1 MNENDPAAIKLV
13 TEYTRYTRRQLSAF
27 FGTTCLWITAGNS
40 EDTAFRAHATASLF
54 SIAGLHFLVTA
65 AHIFDDD
72 PPSLWAETVHGETVH
87 GKVHG
92 KRIRI
97 DEHPRCTYGDI
108 DLGFVY
114 LRDDFVAALEGMRF
128 LTMQDVELNIPPDGM
143 FAICGFPQELN
154 IVGKDLIAFG
164 YTTVPYR
171 GSTAGIDYNP
181 KTQLLLEYNTSF
193 STGEGGTPAGMP
205 DSLKGMSG
213 CPVWLIDGSKHLE
226 ASALR
231 VVGVQTSTVRVEGA
245 PHRRIVKATR
255 WEGVVACLVQLFPD
269 LERVFN
275 LHGIKI
281 GRTR

>member
-13 TEYTRYTRRQLSAF
+13 IEYTRYTRRQLSAF

-40 EDTAFRAHATASLF
+40 EDTAFRPHATASLF

-72 PPSLWAETVHGETVH
+72 PPSLWVKPCMEKPCTE
-87 GKVHG
+87 
-92 KRIRI
+92 
-97 DEHPRCTYGDI
+97 RCTGSASGSMSIRAAPTGTSTWASYICGTTS
-108 DLGFVY
+108 
-114 LRDDFVAALEGMRF
+114 VAALEGMRF

-154 IVGKDLIAFG
+154 VVGKDLIAFG

-213 CPVWLIDGSKHLE
+213 WVVIPAADHEIDDF
-226 ASALR
+226 
-231 VVGVQTSTVRVEGA
+231 TTVPRSRPG
-245 PHRRIVKATR
+245 
-255 WEGVVACLVQLFPD
+255 
-269 LERVFN
+269 
-275 LHGIKI
+275 
-281 GRTR
+281 